1 LTIARENIHVENHRR
16 MKIHI
21 RTPRIFLIVIGIAMT
36 AATVLATEPPSLPF
50 SVTVTRENFDNPP
63 DYMGP
68 KNPNYMDY
76 PYDPVLIDGEYW
88 IFYKNG
94 YKGTGGDT
102 VYRYKG
108 TNIENAVRQPDGVA
122 SFPIRAGY
130 ILGGI
135 WYDADT
141 KTLYAPLHDEEAP
154 YGQNVERRIHLAS
167 STDKGLT
174 WKYEGLLVSRDDP
187 ENPRHPTDYS
197 GLSWDGGDGDFHLFV
212 DKRGGYIYLYSLN
225 WINPK
230 LGSPAMPFM
239 AYRVARCAIADKM
252 APGKWWRFYNGA
264 WNEPGVGGKASYVN
278 AYEVSYNSYLH
289 KYIAFNYVSG
299 ISTCDDLSKQD
310 WTPSYHLGNYWG
322 TSYDNLEYWA
332 TNEDKNDVYN
342 TGQTIFLYSFM
353 RKNPGAKYRISL
365 GSGETGAAQ
374 GLVSPS
380 IFWLLGGVYFQNGAQ
395 FDDTVSMDPSQQYA
409 YTPMFE
415 SADPIDAR
423 RTRRVGCLGAEMKY
437 GGTWSDASNPYY
449 CEGKAKSS
457 SENGA
462 SVEFS
467 FMGKDVYWR
476 AAKGPALGK
485 ADVYLDGVLQTTVD
499 CWAVNPS
506 FFQFAFIKQG
516 LSDSSHTIKV
526 VVRGEKNA
534 LSTGTAIQ
542 HMSFEYSAESYR
554 ASDCFTE
561 IQGKNQWSY
570 LGSESSAPAEN
581 LVFKDPEWTGAD
593 GCKISYFHMIPGGA
607 NAIRRW
613 KAPHPGLVRIEGTAT
628 STGKDDAGVQ
638 VSVLVN
644 GKEALPQHLL
654 KAGQQA
660 TADLQYKV
668 TAGDQVDF
676 VVSQGGGATTGGSA
690 DWDPV
695 VTYVQE

>member
-1 LTIARENIHVENHRR
+1 MLKNNHGMR
-16 MKIHI
+16 KHPSIV
-21 RTPRIFLIVIGIAMT
+21 RIFSIVIGIAMT
-36 AATVLATEPPSLPF
+36 AVTVLAAEPAALPF
-50 SVTVTRENFDNPP
+50 SVTVTRETFDNPP

-94 YKGTGGDT
+94 YKGSGGDT

-108 TNIENAVRQPDGVA
+108 TNIENAVRQPDGAA
-122 SFPIRAGY
+122 SFSIRAGY

-135 WYDADT
+135 WYDAGT
-141 KTLYAPLHDEEAP
+141 KTLYAPLHDEEAS
-154 YGQNVERRIHLAS
+154 YGTNVERRIHLAS

-174 WKYEGLLVSRDDP
+174 WKYEGLLLSRDDP
-187 ENPRHPTDYS
+187 KNPRDPAEYS

-212 DKRGGYIYLYSLN
+212 DERGGYIYLYTLN

-239 AYRVARCAIADKM
+239 RYRVARCAIADKM
-252 APGKWWRFYNGA
+252 APGKWWRFYKGS
-264 WNEPGVGGKASYVN
+264 WNEPGVGGKGSYVN
-278 AYEVSYNSYLH
+278 AYDVSYNSYLNR
-289 KYIAFNYVSG
+289 YISFNYAGG
-299 ISTCDDLSKQD
+299 ISICDDLSKQN
-310 WTPSYHLGNYWG
+310 WSPSFHLGNYWG

-332 TNEDKNDVYN
+332 TNEDKNDVYK
-342 TGQTIFLYSFM
+342 TGETIFLYSFM
-353 RKNPGAKYRISL
+353 RKNPGQKYRISL
-365 GSGETGAAQ
+365 GPGKTAADQ

-380 IFWLLGGVYFQNGAQ
+380 IFWLLGDVFFQNGAK

-437 GGTWSDASNPYY
+437 SGTWSDASNPYY
-449 CEGKAKSS
+449 YEGKAKSS
-457 SENGA
+457 SESGA

-467 FMGKDVYWR
+467 FQGRDVYWR
-476 AAKGPALGK
+476 AAKGPDLGK
-485 ADVYLDGVLQTTVD
+485 ADVYLDGVLQKTVD

-506 FFQFAFIKQG
+506 FFQFAFVKQG
-516 LSDSSHTIKV
+516 LSDSNIHAIKV

-554 ASDCFTE
+554 ASDCFTG

-570 LGSESSAPAEN
+570 LRSEGHAPAEK
-581 LVFKDPEWTGAD
+581 LVFHDPEWKGAD
-593 GCKISYFHMIPGGA
+593 GCKIGYFHMIPGGA
-607 NAIRRW
+607 DAVRRW
-613 KAPHPGLVRIEGTAT
+613 QAPHSGLIRVEGTVT
-628 STGKDDAGVQ
+628 STGTGDVGVQ
-638 VSVLVN
+638 AAILVD
-644 GKEALPQHLL
+644 GKEVWPEKLL
-654 KAGQQA
+654 KAGQQL
-660 TADLQYKV
+660 TPDLRYKV
-668 TAGDQVDF
+668 KTGDQVDF
-676 VVSQGGGATTGGSA
+676 IVSRGRGTTGSGA

-695 VTYVQE
+695 VTYVED